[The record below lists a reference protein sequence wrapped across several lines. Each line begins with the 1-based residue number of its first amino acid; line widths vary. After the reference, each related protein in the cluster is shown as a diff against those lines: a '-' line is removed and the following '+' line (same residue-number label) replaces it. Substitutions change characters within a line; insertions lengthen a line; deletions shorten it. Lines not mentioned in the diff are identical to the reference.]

1 MSVPTWISVDACLA
15 LHAIVIAEPGGD
27 AGVRDRSRLESCLL
41 RPVHLIAYEDAR
53 IEQMA
58 AAYAVGLVQ
67 GHPFMD
73 GNKRTAL
80 LLSAAF
86 LELNGGTFNLTQA
99 EAAKLIERLAEGGAD
114 EADYVQAL
122 ARAKRRKVRGRPQGM
137 GKRGT

>member
-1 MSVPTWISVDACLA
+1 MSVPTWITVDACLA
-15 LHAIVIAEPGGD
+15 LHAIVIAEAGGD

-41 RPVHLIAYEDAR
+41 RPVHLMAYEDAS
-53 IEQMA
+53 IERMA

-86 LELNGGTFNLTQA
+86 LELNGGTFNLTQV

-114 EADYVQAL
+114 EADYVKAL

-137 GKRGT
+137 GKRRT